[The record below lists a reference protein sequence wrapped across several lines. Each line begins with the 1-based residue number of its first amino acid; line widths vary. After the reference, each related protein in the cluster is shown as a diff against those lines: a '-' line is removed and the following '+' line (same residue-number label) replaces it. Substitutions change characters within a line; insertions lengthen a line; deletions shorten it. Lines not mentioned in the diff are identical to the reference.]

1 MSDNL
6 KYCVL
11 PHEPNLQPIPDPDAV
26 FLAESEKIIK
36 KGLNIW
42 IGSVLWVV
50 IGAAIALLGQS
61 ILAAIV
67 IPSIV
72 VALIALSIRSNN
84 ALELHRRQLELEQRQ
99 AEQTKKAVEEKRRI
113 ELANQ
118 REISRFEKEA
128 ASLTSG
134 LTRTY
139 ESSANLVTELPQYLN
154 QASDLLKQAEAEY
167 SDNAFAPFW
176 DAVESAV
183 RQLAAFNDKAK
194 QLSKSADE
202 FYSKL
207 DGRKHTFPTFP
218 ANTSTIPD
226 PTAVVNELRHIAR
239 MGQTNFQFANI
250 WEHRRT
256 REVLI
261 AGFRTLGEA
270 VNNLG
275 ATIEYSISDLQQ
287 SVSSDVAKLVEQ
299 EIKTRE
305 SLDKR
310 MLEQNRMLDN
320 IQHQREPRVTD
331 SPSKY

>member
-6 KYCVL
+6 KYRVL
-11 PHEPNLQPIPDPDAV
+11 PHEANIQPIPDPDAV
-26 FLAESEKIIK
+26 FLTDSERKII
-36 KGLNIW
+36 GGFNLWVAIIIW
-42 IGSVLWVV
+42 VAICIIGILTLSVLPAIVIGSVF
-50 IGAAIALLGQS
+50 IALLA
-61 ILAAIV
+61 LATK
-67 IPSIV
+67 
-72 VALIALSIRSNN
+72 RGN
-84 ALELHRRQLELEQRQ
+84 ALERKRRK
-99 AEQTKKAVEEKRRI
+99 AEKTEKVVQEKRRI

-118 REISRFEKEA
+118 REINRFEKEA
-128 ASLTSG
+128 SSLTSS

-139 ESSANLVTELPQYLN
+139 ESSVSLATELPQHLN
-154 QASDLLKQAEAEY
+154 QASGLLRQAETEY
-167 SDNAFAPFW
+167 TDSAFAPFW
-176 DAVESAV
+176 DAVENAA

-194 QLSKSADE
+194 QLSKNADE
-202 FYSKL
+202 FYNKL

-218 ANTSTIPD
+218 ANSRAIPN
-226 PTAVVNELRHIAR
+226 PTTVVNELRRIVR

-275 ATIEYSISDLQQ
+275 ATIEYSISGLQQ

-299 EIKTRE
+299 EIETRE
-305 SLDKR
+305 ALDKR

-320 IQHQREPRVTD
+320 IQHQRKPEVTD
-331 SPSKY
+331 TPSKY